1 MTTTHHARLE
11 YAIETIIFGSRF
23 LQIPIYLGL
32 IIAQLAYTY
41 TFGLEL
47 YHLVAHTPT
56 LTESEVI
63 IIVLGLVDVAMVANL
78 LQMIVIGGYSTFV
91 SKLEVVENHA
101 DKPEWLG
108 HIDPSIM
115 KVKLGMAL
123 IGISSIHLLRS
134 FIDAGNVGWEI
145 VWKQLAIHGTF
156 VVSTLALA
164 AIDWLSTGRHRG
176 VKHEA

>member
-1 MTTTHHARLE
+1 MTTHTSIGHRLE
-11 YAIETIIFGSRF
+11 RGIEHTIFASRF

-41 TFGLEL
+41 TFGIEL
-47 YHLVAHTPT
+47 YHLTASATT
-56 LTESEVI
+56 LTEAQVI
-63 IIVLGLVDVAMVANL
+63 IIVLGLVDIAMVANL

-91 SKLEVVENHA
+91 SKLEVAAESI

-134 FIDAGNVGWEI
+134 FIDADHVSWDI
-145 VWKQLAIHGTF
+145 IWKQLAVHGTF

-164 AIDWLSTGRHRG
+164 LIDWLSTGRHR
-176 VKHEA
+176 KA